1 MKTWLAVLLVLAA
14 GCSRGGGE
22 DAGNEGSGAPVP
34 VRTMALEN
42 RLFHDV
48 LSVPG
53 QWQSGSELVVNA
65 ATAGQL
71 EDLRVAVGD
80 RVTVGQRVG
89 TLIPRD
95 SWAGLQGAMILVR
108 EAHTATEHA
117 DAQRALH
124 LAERDL
130 VRVPLV
136 AQEAGVVIRRSAEPG
151 SSLAEAAE
159 IVAIAPWSTVV
170 FEAHVPAAK
179 AQVVRPGQAAV
190 VEVPDGATR
199 AARVERVLP
208 MASEADQTIL
218 IWLKPGVL
226 APPPALDRFGTAEIT
241 LGPPRTALAAPD
253 SAVVEDDLTGQHKVA
268 VVDAQGVLA
277 WKQVAIGV
285 AENGWREVSAPN
297 LSPGARIVTQGQRGL
312 ADGTKVQEATA
323 AK

>member
-1 MKTWLAVLLVLAA
+1 MKTWLVLLLVLAA
-14 GCSRGGGE
+14 GCSRGSGE
-22 DAGNEGSGAPVP
+22 EAQSEGAPVP
-34 VRTMALEN
+34 VRMMGLEK

-53 QWQSGSELVVNA
+53 QWQSGSELIINA

-108 EAHTATEHA
+108 EAHTPTERA

-159 IVAIAPWSTVV
+159 IVAIAPWNTVV
-170 FEAHVPAAK
+170 FEAHVPAAT
-179 AQVVRPGQAAV
+179 APVVRPGQLAQ
-190 VEVPDGATR
+190 VEVPDEAGR
-199 AARVERVLP
+199 AAKVERVLP
-208 MASEADQTIL
+208 MAAEADQTIL
-218 IWLKPGVL
+218 VWLKPGVL
-226 APPPALDRFGTAEIT
+226 SPLPQLDRFGTAVIT

-253 SAVVEDDLTGQHKVA
+253 SAVVEDDLTGEHRVA
-268 VVDAQGVLA
+268 VVSAQGVLA
-277 WKQVAIGV
+277 WRRVAIGV
-285 AENGWREVSAPN
+285 AENGWREVSAPD
-297 LSPGARIVTQGQRGL
+297 LAPGTRIVTQGQRGL
-312 ADGTKVQEATA
+312 ADGTKVADT
-323 AK
+323 K

>member
-1 MKTWLAVLLVLAA
+1 MKTWIVLLGVLVA
-14 GCSRGGGE
+14 GCSRGGGQE
-22 DAGNEGSGAPVP
+22 ADSEGAGAPVP
-34 VRTMALEN
+34 VRTMALES
-42 RLFHDV
+42 RSFHDV
-48 LSVPG
+48 LSAPG
-53 QWQSGSELVVNA
+53 QWQSGSELVINA

-80 RVTVGQRVG
+80 RVSAGQRVG

-95 SWAGLQGAMILVR
+95 SWAGLQGARILVG
-108 EAHTATEHA
+108 EARTAAERA
-117 DAQRALH
+117 DGQRALH
-124 LAERDL
+124 LAQRDL

-159 IVAIAPWSTVV
+159 ILAIAPWSTVV

-179 AQVVRPGQAAV
+179 ASIVRPGQAAL

-199 AARVERVLP
+199 VAKVERVLP

-226 APPPALDRFGTAEIT
+226 TPSPALGRFGTAQIT

-253 SAVVEDDLTGQHKVA
+253 SAVIEDDLTGEHRVA
-268 VVDAQGVLA
+268 VVDAQGVLN
-277 WKQVAIGV
+277 WRQVAIGI
-285 AENGWREVSAPN
+285 AENGWREVSAPG
-297 LSPGARIVTQGQRGL
+297 LAPGTRIVAEGQRGL
-312 ADGTKVQEATA
+312 ADGTKVAEA
-323 AK
+323 K